1 MTNSPTATP
10 QDVIDAYTRGTR
22 TRDIGLLKSIFHENA
37 VMTGWL
43 GPSFLHGGPAPFF
56 GALEANEVGDDY
68 AAQTTALVVT
78 DRIAVATT
86 EEQNLLGMQ
95 FTNHFHLAQ
104 LEDGT
109 WRITSKL
116 FRHH

>member
-1 MTNSPTATP
+1 MAKATETP
-10 QDVIDAYTRGTR
+10 QAVIDAYTQGTR
-22 TRDIGLLKSIFHENA
+22 TRDIALLKSVFHEGA

-43 GPSFLHGGPAPFF
+43 GPNFLHGGPEPFC
-56 GALEANEVGDDY
+56 GALEGNEVGPDY
-68 AAQTTALVVT
+68 ASQTTALVVT
-78 DRIAVATT
+78 DRIACATT
-86 EEQNLLGMQ
+86 EEQNLLGMA